1 MGNYWMPLAKQEDYW
16 DMLITAQL
24 WQREDKVKWTD
35 AVREAERENVTLYEE
50 ELAKD
55 REIIQKMQRIVDEE
69 TKLALKE
76 GHTVIRGRMKSPI
89 QVLRP

>member
-1 MGNYWMPLAKQEDYW
+1 MPLAKQEDHW
-16 DMLITAQL
+16 DMLMTAQL

-76 GHTVIRGRMKSPI
+76 GHAVVRGRMKSPI
-89 QVLRP
+89 RVLRP